1 MTETTTPAFSTS
13 EDQHLQ
19 LYNPT
24 PAALWSIL
32 LTPVFGAAII
42 WFNWLTL
49 GDRKA
54 QRRSLFWLLG
64 LTVLF
69 ALLELTDWIP
79 YNTYIQIAVLV
90 AWFFLEC
97 RPQAKH
103 LKFLKFSKL
112 DWLPPLSIGIPVYYA
127 VLIISIVLTIFTGAP
142 MLIPTNASAYERS
155 SKDIVQYLDKTRME
169 PLRQKVAAGEILTS
183 KDNLEIRAYNYVV
196 NMLRRRNMED
206 AGITP
211 GANEL
216 MDYAMEKLNGGL
228 K

>member
-1 MTETTTPAFSTS
+1 
-13 EDQHLQ
+13 
-19 LYNPT
+19 
-24 PAALWSIL
+24 
-32 LTPVFGAAII
+32 
-42 WFNWLTL
+42 
-49 GDRKA
+49 
-54 QRRSLFWLLG
+54 
-64 LTVLF
+64 
-69 ALLELTDWIP
+69 
-79 YNTYIQIAVLV
+79 
-90 AWFFLEC
+90 
-97 RPQAKH
+97 
-103 LKFLKFSKL
+103 
-112 DWLPPLSIGIPVYYA
+112 
-127 VLIISIVLTIFTGAP
+127 